1 MNGII
6 FSGYLT
12 YEDDCRL
19 LKKIKAQKVFSIF
32 GITTILMI
40 AAITFLVMRASLGIG
55 ETIFILTLLTL
66 FIGGICCWQYRSTQK
81 ELKKN
86 YTDGTNQPREGVLK
100 LGEILIKT
108 DKTSSKLKL
117 DLFDRVIEGDAF
129 IALVQKKEFYI
140 GFSEYMFQS
149 KTDWLKA
156 REIIK
161 KAL

>member
-1 MNGII
+1 M
-6 FSGYLT
+6 
-12 YEDDCRL
+12 
-19 LKKIKAQKVFSIF
+19 LKKIKAQKVFSVY

-40 AAITFLVMRASLGIG
+40 AAITFLVMKASMGIG
-55 ETIFILTLLTL
+55 ETIFMLTLLTL
-66 FIGGICCWQYRSTQK
+66 LVGGICYWQYRSTQK
-81 ELKKN
+81 KLKKS
-86 YTDGTNQPREGVLK
+86 YTEGTNQPREGVLK
-100 LGEILIKT
+100 RREILIKT

-117 DLFDRVIEGDAF
+117 DFFDKVIEGDTF

-161 KAL
+161 KIL